1 MGSNRV
7 RKSSYDPFGNHHPR
21 VYSNYVGTPQQNK
34 VAECKNRDLLEKTRS
49 LMIHMHV
56 PKMFW
61 SHRVLSVAYLI
72 NWLPSQVLH
81 FKSSL
86 EVLQKQP
93 PNLSHLQVF
102 GCTCFVHIQTS
113 HQDKLDPRVAKCIFL
128 GYSATQ
134 KDINA
139 IILLLKDCSY
149 QERSDLKK
157 ALYTLKIGI
166 NKMT

>member
-1 MGSNRV
+1 
-7 RKSSYDPFGNHHPR
+7 
-21 VYSNYVGTPQQNK
+21 
-34 VAECKNRDLLEKTRS
+34 
-49 LMIHMHV
+49 MIQIHV
-56 PKMFW
+56 SKMFW
-61 SHRVLSVAYLI
+61 SHKVFSVAYLI
-72 NWLPSQVLH
+72 HWLPGQVLH
-81 FKSSL
+81 FKYSL

-113 HQDKLDPRVAKCIFL
+113 HQDKLDPRVAKRIFF

-139 IILLLKDCSY
+139 IILLLKACSY

-157 ALYTLKIGI
+157 ALYTLKIEI
-166 NKMT
+166 NKRT